1 MDKKV
6 FKLVHSQA
14 KQGAIACI
22 NSPDYDGYVVTI
34 QEPTRNLEQNSKIH
48 VVISLISK
56 KATFQGEHLDTE
68 DWKRLLIDGFV
79 RIKATEGQPIRKS
92 GKVVPSLDG
101 SGIVQLG
108 LQSRSFSK
116 EIASEFI
123 EYLNAY
129 AVSVGVD
136 LKDTNYE

>member
-68 DWKRLLIDGFV
+68 DWKRLLIDAFV

-136 LKDTNYE
+136 FKDTNYE

>member
-1 MDKKV
+1 MDKKL
-6 FKLVHSQA
+6 FKLVHNQA
-14 KQGAIACI
+14 RQGAIACI
-22 NSPDYDGYVVTI
+22 NSPDYDGYVVTL
-34 QEPTRNLEQNSKIH
+34 QKPTRNLEQNSKIH

-56 KATFQGEHLDTE
+56 KATFQGERLDTE
-68 DWKRLLIDGFV
+68 DWKRLLIDAFV
-79 RIKATEGQPIRKS
+79 RIKAAEGHPIRKS

-101 SGIVQLG
+101 TGIVQLG

-136 LKDTNYE
+136 FKDNNYE